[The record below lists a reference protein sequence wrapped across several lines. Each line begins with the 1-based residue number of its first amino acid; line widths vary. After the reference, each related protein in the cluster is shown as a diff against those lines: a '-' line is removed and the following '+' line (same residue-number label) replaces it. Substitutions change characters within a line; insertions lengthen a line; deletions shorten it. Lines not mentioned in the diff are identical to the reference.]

1 MNKSIT
7 LLSLIKDGYQNGTKL
22 VIDTLQDVGKKLDDT
37 YNDINLKRKGLK
49 YITREDVLRTARTAS
64 GHMAK
69 GARKAVWIGTV
80 ATSATAG
87 ITSGFILNRIGYEV
101 RTNLMVI
108 SEEIIEGKTVQKFVK
123 APTNKIG
130 LVIDPTDRNLQ
141 LLGIATEALG
151 GLIIIAVIA
160 TTLNVELS
168 VKEVEVETVKE
179 FNDEC

>member
-1 MNKSIT
+1 M
-7 LLSLIKDGYQNGTKL
+7 SLIKDGFSSGLNKGNLFIDKVGERFQGIAQDAKNLKHLTKEDVKGNL
-22 VIDTLQDVGKKLDDT
+22 RRVGK
-37 YNDINLKRKGLK
+37 
-49 YITREDVLRTARTAS
+49 AS
-64 GHMAK
+64 K
-69 GARKAVWIGTV
+69 KALWLGTV

-87 ITSGFILNRIGYEV
+87 VASGFILNQIGYQV

-108 SEEIIEGKTVQKFVK
+108 SEEVMEGKTVRKFVE